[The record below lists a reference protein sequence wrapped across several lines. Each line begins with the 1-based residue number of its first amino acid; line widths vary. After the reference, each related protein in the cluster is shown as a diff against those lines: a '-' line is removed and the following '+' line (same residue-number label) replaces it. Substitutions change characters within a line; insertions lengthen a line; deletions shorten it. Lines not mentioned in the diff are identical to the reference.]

1 MWSKCADIPMEIS
14 TGNSTVVNGKVYFGG
29 AVTSEKDECTIYCYD
44 SLQDQ
49 WSALPPFNF
58 RHFGLGHIEGN
69 LVAVGGAKQRPSRE
83 RINDLHVFI
92 ESTGRWRKAYPPMPT
107 ARSSTVVLSLEHA
120 LIVAGGYSRKGERK
134 VSENATGNIV
144 EVFKVKE
151 SQWCRANKLPLAVQN
166 MSGVVLNSC
175 VYFTGGIRV
184 GATYSQVVCSSI
196 SELMRNAVPAND
208 THEANS
214 DVDEHTPLW
223 KMLPDIPTN
232 KTAITSLAGL
242 LITIGG
248 EENTIH
254 MYSPSIDSWV
264 HVGSLPE
271 LRLLTTVSVLSPLE
285 ILMIGGSDGSKD
297 MNTVYKGTLQLTT

>member
-1 MWSKCADIPMEIS
+1 MEIS

-29 AVTSEKDECTIYCYD
+29 AVTTEEDECTIYCYD
-44 SLQDQ
+44 PFQDL

-69 LVAVGGAKQRPSRE
+69 LVTVGGAKQRPSRE
-83 RINDLHVFI
+83 RTNDLYVFI

-107 ARSSTVVLSLEHA
+107 ARSSTVVFSLEHA

-134 VSENATGNIV
+134 VSENTTGNIV

-151 SQWCRANKLPLAVQN
+151 SQWCRADNLPLAVQN

-175 VYFTGGIRV
+175 IYFIRGIRV
-184 GATYSQVVCSSI
+184 GATYSQVISSSI
-196 SELMRNAVPAND
+196 SKLIKNAVPVNESMGTEKSKASDGD
-208 THEANS
+208 TAS
-214 DVDEHTPLW
+214 PW

-254 MYSPSIDSWV
+254 TYSPSIDSWV

-271 LRLLTTVSVLSPLE
+271 LRLLTTISVLSPME

-297 MNTVYKGTLQLTT
+297 MNTVYKGTLQLST